1 MVMEGQRRGDSPCKY
16 NGKHVV
22 TRQTAKEPW
31 ESRQTAQ
38 EQRQKRQLAQRARQ
52 KRRAERIR
60 RICLAVGILGLAL
73 AAAFWHDHVKNPVSA
88 KDIRAE
94 ADGYPDSLLKLMEMN
109 PEAEAFVKGYFENRD
124 KHPEIDLSDVVE
136 QGTIPLFLQW
146 DERWGY
152 ETYGSDFLA
161 ITGCGPTCLSMV
173 WCGLSGKT
181 DWDPLRMAQ
190 FAEEEGYYVKG
201 KGTAWKLMTHG
212 AEQLGLTAQEITFS
226 ESSILACLKNGIP
239 IICAM
244 RPGDFTT
251 TGHFIVLS
259 GLDEAGQV
267 TVRDP
272 NSISNSDKSWNI
284 SDLMPQI
291 KNLWGYQYE
300 P

>member
-1 MVMEGQRRGDSPCKY
+1 MVTEGWTAQRRQP
-16 NGKHVV
+16 
-22 TRQTAKEPW
+22 
-31 ESRQTAQ
+31 AQ
-38 EQRQKRQLAQRARQ
+38 EQRQGRQFAQRKRQ
-52 KRRAERIR
+52 KRRVQRAC
-60 RICLAVGILGLAL
+60 RICLVIGILGLGL
-73 AAAFWHDHVKNPVSA
+73 AAAFWYDNVKNPVSA
-88 KDIRAE
+88 GEVRAQT
-94 ADGYPDSLLKLMEMN
+94 DGYPDSLQKLLELN
-109 PEAEAFVKGYFENRD
+109 PETEAFVKGYFENRD

-173 WCGLSGKT
+173 YCGLSGKT
-181 DWDPLRMAQ
+181 DWDPLRTAQ
-190 FAEEEGYYVKG
+190 FAEQEGYYVKG

-212 AEQLGLTAQEITFS
+212 SKQLGLTAQEIAFS
-226 ESSILACLKNGIP
+226 ESSILAWLEDGNP

-259 GLDEAGQV
+259 GVDESGRV

-272 NSISNSDKSWNI
+272 NSISNSDKSWDV

-291 KNLWGYQYE
+291 KNLWGFLYE
-300 P
+300 N